1 MTLGADRNVRDDTM
15 KLVTIFANIS
25 IAEDIL
31 DVLHALGIEFYTQMP
46 RIVGNGP
53 VTGPR
58 LDSHVWP
65 GANTGFQIVADD
77 AQASRLMDKLQ
88 EMRDSDAGR
97 QSGLY
102 AFMSPVERV
111 LS

>member
-1 MTLGADRNVRDDTM
+1 MSASHM
-15 KLVTIFANIS
+15 KLITIYANIS
-25 IAEDIL
+25 IAED
-31 DVLHALGIEFYTQMP
+31 VLGALRALGLEFYTQMP

-65 GANTGFQIVADD
+65 GANTGFQIVTDD
-77 AQASRLMDKLQ
+77 AQAQLLMDKLQ
-88 EMRDSDAGR
+88 EMRDSDTGR

-102 AFMSPVERV
+102 AFMSPVERA

>member
-1 MTLGADRNVRDDTM
+1 M
-15 KLVTIFANIS
+15 KLITIYANIS
-25 IAEDIL
+25 IAED
-31 DVLHALGIEFYTQMP
+31 VLGALRALGLEFYTQMP

-65 GANTGFQIVADD
+65 GANTGFQIVTDD
-77 AQASRLMDKLQ
+77 AQAQLLMDKLQ
-88 EMRDSDAGR
+88 EMRDSDTGR

-102 AFMSPVERV
+102 AFMSPVERA

>member
-1 MTLGADRNVRDDTM
+1 MK

-25 IAEDIL
+25 IAEDL
-31 DVLHALGIEFYTQMP
+31 LAVFRSLGIEHYTQLP

-53 VTGPR
+53 ATGPR

-65 GANTGFQIVADD
+65 GANTGFQIVADE
-77 AQASRLMDKLQ
+77 AVATKLMDKLQ
-88 EMRDSDAGR
+88 ELRDSEVGK

-102 AFMSPVERV
+102 AYQAPVERA
-111 LS
+111 LD